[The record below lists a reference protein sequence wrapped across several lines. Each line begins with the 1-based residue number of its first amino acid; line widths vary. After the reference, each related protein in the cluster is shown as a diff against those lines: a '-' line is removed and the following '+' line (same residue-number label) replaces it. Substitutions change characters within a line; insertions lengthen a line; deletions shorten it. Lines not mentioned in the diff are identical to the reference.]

1 MNPQT
6 LLACALDPS
15 HLFKV
20 QGLAADPWQQQF
32 LLSTPRFSLL
42 NCSRQVGKSTTVG
55 ALALHTALFHPNS
68 LVLLLSPSLR
78 QSNEIFRKVL
88 EGYSHF
94 KGFLGA
100 NHQTR
105 AQLELMNGSRILSLP
120 GKEQFIRSFG
130 GVSLLVL
137 DEAARIPDELY
148 RSVRPMLAV
157 SGGKLAALSTPYG
170 KRGWFHDAW
179 TGTEDWHRIAIPWH
193 SCPRIPKEFIEQEI
207 QAMGPDWVDQEYLC
221 IFSNKEGQVFAN
233 FESTFI
239 NEIQGKP
246 ASHVGGIDFGWH
258 NPFAALWGF
267 VDEQH
272 TLVITHEHYVTH
284 ATISEIAPLLP
295 RNVTW
300 WADPANPGDIASL
313 NKLGLVVRKGENA
326 LRTGI
331 AAVSSRI
338 NTGKLKVIA
347 ARCPNLIREAR
358 GYRYP
363 ESGGEIPIDADNHAL
378 AALRYLIASLDRN
391 GAATSSSKLFAS
403 PKKPETWRRI
413 H

>member
-1 MNPQT
+1 MNPET

-20 QGLAADPWQQQF
+20 QGIVADPWQQQF
-32 LLSTPRFSLL
+32 LLGSPRFSLL

-55 ALALHTALFHPNS
+55 VLALHTALFRPNS

-88 EGYSHF
+88 EGYSYF
-94 KGFLGA
+94 KSFLGA
-100 NHQTR
+100 SHETR
-105 AQLELMNGSRILSLP
+105 AQLELKNGSRILSLP
-120 GKEQFIRSFG
+120 GKEQFLRSFG

-179 TGTEDWHRIAIPWH
+179 VGKEDWNRIAIPWH
-193 SCPRIPKEFIEQEI
+193 SCPRIPKEFIQQEI

-239 NEIQGKP
+239 EEPKGK
-246 ASHVGGIDFGWH
+246 AANHVGGMDFGWH

-267 VDEQH
+267 VDEQQ
-272 TLVITHEHYVTH
+272 TLIITHEHYVTH
-284 ATISEIAPLLP
+284 ATITEIAPLLP

-313 NKLGLVVRKGENA
+313 NRLGLVVRKGENA
-326 LRTGI
+326 LRAGI
-331 AAVSSRI
+331 AAVSARI
-338 NTGKLKVIA
+338 NTGKLKVVA
-347 ARCPNLIREAR
+347 SRCPNLVREAKL
-358 GYRYP
+358 YRYP
-363 ESGGEIPIDADNHAL
+363 ESGGEKPLDANNHAL

-391 GAATSSSKLFAS
+391 VLGPQHLIDMPKI
-403 PKKPETWRRI
+403 KKPETWRRI